1 MWLRRGCGVC
11 QGVHAADWGGCG
23 WEGGVVYVRGGYCG
37 VSAWVAEEKSQMLIS
52 YAHQP

>member
-23 WEGGVVYVRGGYCG
+23 WEGVVVYVRGYMQLTG
-37 VSAWVAEEKSQMLIS
+37 VGVVGKGLWCMSGGTCS
-52 YAHQP
+52 